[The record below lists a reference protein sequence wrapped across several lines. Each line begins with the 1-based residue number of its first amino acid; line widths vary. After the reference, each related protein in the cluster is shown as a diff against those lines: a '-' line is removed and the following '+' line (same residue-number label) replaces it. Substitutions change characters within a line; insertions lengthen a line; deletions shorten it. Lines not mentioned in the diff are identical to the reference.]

1 MNQQKKLKLI
11 TMKDTLKLVLVGLM
25 SFVAI
30 ARSCV
35 KTTTRVAHFSEPALM
50 EARYMKNASNLEREG
65 ESSINAFK
73 VVKTAKDS
81 KDVVEI
87 SKKITE
93 KDSLKTNV
101 KPVNAYRK

>member
-1 MNQQKKLKLI
+1 
-11 TMKDTLKLVLVGLM
+11 MKDALKLVLVGLM

-35 KTTTRVAHFSEPALM
+35 KTTTRVAHFSEPVLT

-65 ESSINAFK
+65 ESSINALK
-73 VVKTAKDS
+73 VVKTAKDA

-87 SKKITE
+87 AKKITE

>member
-1 MNQQKKLKLI
+1 
-11 TMKDTLKLVLVGLM
+11 
-25 SFVAI
+25 
-30 ARSCV
+30 
-35 KTTTRVAHFSEPALM
+35 
-50 EARYMKNASNLEREG
+50 MKNAANLEREG

-73 VVKTAKDS
+73 VVKTAKDA

-87 SKKITE
+87 AKKITE

>member
-35 KTTTRVAHFSEPALM
+35 KKTRVAQFLEPALM
-50 EARYMKNASNLEREG
+50 EARYMKNAANLEREG